1 VVTGA
6 MVDMDPELEAFIPL
20 FPPGGRSGHRV
31 KHLAALATAAPAPG
45 TNHDPATPTHHS
57 RDDAT
62 LSAPRGWRAWGRL
75 RRIAPVTAG
84 VLAAALL
91 AVNTLSVLT
100 ETAEASGETTGALLR
115 RFAKDNA
122 SR

>member
-1 VVTGA
+1 
-6 MVDMDPELEAFIPL
+6 MVDMHPELEAFIPL
-20 FPPGGRSGHRV
+20 FPPADRSGHRV

-45 TNHDPATPTHHS
+45 TTTIPQRRHTHS

-62 LSAPRGWRAWGRL
+62 LSARADGERGADCD
-75 RRIAPVTAG
+75 RIAPVTAG